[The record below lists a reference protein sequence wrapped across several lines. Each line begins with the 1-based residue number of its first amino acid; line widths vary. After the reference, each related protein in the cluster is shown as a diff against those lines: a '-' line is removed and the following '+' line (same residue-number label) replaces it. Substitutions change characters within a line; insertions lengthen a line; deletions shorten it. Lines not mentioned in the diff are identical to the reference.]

1 VNRKN
6 GKQMSDVIYL
16 HYHYDYDN
24 GIQSTCRD
32 AKCYQKRLEDRKKL
46 EEYQFQVDCDLARKE
61 NLRIVEDMIQDPR
74 IDNYNDY

>member
-1 VNRKN
+1 
-6 GKQMSDVIYL
+6 MSNVIYL

-46 EEYQFQVDCDLARKE
+46 EEYQFQVDCDLQRKE
-61 NLRIVEDMIQDPR
+61 NLMRINDMIQDPR
-74 IDNYNDY
+74 IDNYDSY

>member
-1 VNRKN
+1 
-6 GKQMSDVIYL
+6 MSNAIYL

-24 GIQSTCRD
+24 STQMLCRD

-46 EEYQFQVDCDLARKE
+46 EEYQNQIDWDLALKDNLLHIE
-61 NLRIVEDMIQDPR
+61 NCLQDPR

>member
-1 VNRKN
+1 
-6 GKQMSDVIYL
+6 MSNVIYL

-24 GIQSTCRD
+24 SKEVACRD

-46 EEYQFQVDCDLARKE
+46 EEYQFQIDCDLARKE
-61 NLRIVEDMIQDPR
+61 NLRIVENMIQDPR